1 MLFLLTLLFGVA
13 QGSIKDCAPSSL
25 FKLNGLAF
33 WPDPPTQNE
42 NSTISLDYTIPAGTS
57 IDAGS
62 VVYSVTYN
70 FIPFSPTTED
80 LCTNTKCPL
89 LPGTYNQS
97 TSSNFPDLSGSVT
110 ITSKWYDSLKNLL
123 LCYVVQV
130 KV

>member
-1 MLFLLTLLFGVA
+1 MWFLLALLAGLA
-13 QGSIKDCAPSSL
+13 ESSIKDCAPGSL
-25 FKLNGLAF
+25 LKLNGLAF
-33 WPDPPTQNE
+33 WPDPPTKNE
-42 NSTISLDYTIPAGTS
+42 NSTVSLDY
-57 IDAGS
+57 S
-62 VVYSVTYN
+62 VPDGIKIESGKAVYSVTYN

-97 TSSNFPDLSGSVT
+97 SSSNFPDLSGSVT
-110 ITSKWYDSLKNLL
+110 ITSKWYDSIDNLL